1 MGRLAA
7 DLRRVFGADQVFQDV
22 ASIDPGA
29 DFEDA
34 LRQGLQTCAAV
45 LVVIGPDWLAKK
57 DLRGRRRLGL
67 ADDWVR
73 REVAESLN
81 DKAVR
86 VSPVLVGNAG
96 MPGADELPSDIQALV
111 RRQAY
116 TVTTR
121 HWAKDVD
128 ELVGLLKLAAGLVM
142 APAAAPSPQPA
153 VAPLHGRRDTEASA
167 PGVNRDSVAST
178 SHAVASRSPRTWM
191 PIAGVS
197 AAVLVAVGLY
207 VSMWTEPGQ
216 DVAAA
221 VAPVVAPAAAPVASR
236 ASVFEPD
243 RPGSRVT

>member
-142 APAAAPSPQPA
+142 VSAFTRFDGLFFTFGDGAWARRSATAGQ
-153 VAPLHGRRDTEASA
+153 HGRARCGRVVDVDCQN
-167 PGVNRDSVAST
+167 GT
-178 SHAVASRSPRTWM
+178 SSSHGGGSGWHISRS
-191 PIAGVS
+191 
-197 AAVLVAVGLY
+197 
-207 VSMWTEPGQ
+207 
-216 DVAAA
+216 
-221 VAPVVAPAAAPVASR
+221 
-236 ASVFEPD
+236 D
-243 RPGSRVT
+243 RSK